1 MNKLNHNYL
10 IPLYVSVALALG
22 VLLGDS
28 ISRGFEKDKL
38 QQQRQLVRDI
48 NNNKINSSKLY
59 EVLSI
64 LDESYVD
71 RIDKDSLFNSTIN
84 DLLHKLDPHTN
95 YIPSKDVLRMRESI
109 EGKFGGIGVRFFI
122 LRDTICVTNVIQ
134 NTPADNA
141 GVKSGD
147 RIIKIDSKPVAGVSI
162 TNEEVMAKLKG
173 LEGSVVKFTVLRN
186 KKSID
191 FQFDRGEIPLKSI
204 NCAYMLDEKTGYI
217 QISQFSIPTYDE
229 FIEASKDLLDN
240 NMSSMILD
248 LRNNGWGVMESA
260 VRIVDEFLPE
270 NQLIVSANGKNF
282 KPQNYFSSSSG
293 ILKNIP
299 IVILINEYSA
309 SASEIVAGAIQDN
322 DRGLVIGKQSFGK
335 GLIQEDK
342 KMSDGGKLRVTVAR
356 YYTPSGRCIQ
366 RPYEGKSYED
376 YINNHDRFLGSLNDS
391 IKDSFPDSLKFKT
404 VFKKRLVYGAGGIY
418 PDIFIDYD
426 SVPYSSFFINARLI
440 GGFTAFAFDF
450 LENRRSLWKTFN
462 QFYGST
468 EIESFRVESFYR
480 YCQEEYGLSFL
491 EKDSPLN
498 QKYIKNWIFA
508 EIARQLWLDVGY
520 YKIVNKEDHTINKAL
535 NFLSEGLQKYD
546 ILVY

>member
-1 MNKLNHNYL
+1 
-10 IPLYVSVALALG
+10 
-22 VLLGDS
+22 
-28 ISRGFEKDKL
+28 
-38 QQQRQLVRDI
+38 
-48 NNNKINSSKLY
+48 
-59 EVLSI
+59 
-64 LDESYVD
+64 
-71 RIDKDSLFNSTIN
+71 
-84 DLLHKLDPHTN
+84 
-95 YIPSKDVLRMRESI
+95 
-109 EGKFGGIGVRFFI
+109 
-122 LRDTICVTNVIQ
+122 
-134 NTPADNA
+134 
-141 GVKSGD
+141 
-147 RIIKIDSKPVAGVSI
+147 
-162 TNEEVMAKLKG
+162 
-173 LEGSVVKFTVLRN
+173 
-186 KKSID
+186 
-191 FQFDRGEIPLKSI
+191 
-204 NCAYMLDEKTGYI
+204 
-217 QISQFSIPTYDE
+217 
-229 FIEASKDLLDN
+229 
-240 NMSSMILD
+240 
-248 LRNNGWGVMESA
+248 MESA
-260 VRIVDEFLPE
+260 IRIVDEFLPE

-480 YCQEEYGLSFL
+480 YCQEEYGLYFL
-491 EKDSPLN
+491 EKDSRLN

>member
-28 ISRGFEKDKL
+28 ISRGFEKNKL
-38 QQQRQLVRDI
+38 QQQRQLVKDI

-191 FQFDRGEIPLKSI
+191 FKFDRGEIPLKSI

-248 LRNNGWGVMESA
+248 LRNNGGGVMESA
-260 VRIVDEFLPE
+260 IRIVDEFLPE
-270 NQLIVSANGKNF
+270 NQLIVSAKGKNF

-480 YCQEEYGLSFL
+480 YCQEEYGLYFL
-491 EKDSPLN
+491 EKDSRLN

-508 EIARQLWLDVGY
+508 EIARQLWLDVRY